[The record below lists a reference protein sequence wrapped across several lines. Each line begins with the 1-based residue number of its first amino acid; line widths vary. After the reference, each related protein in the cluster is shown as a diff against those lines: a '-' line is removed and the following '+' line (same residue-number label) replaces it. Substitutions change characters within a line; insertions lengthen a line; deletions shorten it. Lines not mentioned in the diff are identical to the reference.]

1 MIQDESD
8 RGEPISY
15 TYPYMTPPDQ
25 SRINQVKHLY
35 EVEHL
40 TMRQIAQMLRMCT
53 KTISCIITGKE
64 RPKKE
69 RKPSLI
75 YPFLRLITEWYEKYP
90 SLKATQVYERLK
102 GYGYQGGYGM
112 VSVYSQKHRKK
123 TQEIYHELEF
133 LPGEEAQVDW
143 MEATLPFGK
152 VYGFVFIL
160 AYSRYLFVQFYP
172 RSSLEFFLDGH
183 SEAYK
188 EIGGVARCHRYD
200 NLKSVVIQRKPEI
213 IFNAQ
218 FLDFARHYGFSI
230 HPCTPG
236 RANEKGR
243 VERVIRDIRG
253 FVETHDFSDL
263 ADLNRKAGI
272 WRKER
277 NQRVHRS
284 TKIAPLEMLKEE
296 PLIPLPAI
304 CYKPCRIVL
313 ASIGKTAFIEFETNR
328 YSVPGE
334 YTGMGAMLRV
344 YADRIEI
351 LIKDKVVASPR
362 RSFGRNEKIEHPSHR
377 ARLLQKTPN
386 FKYERIYQLM
396 KNMGGEIAHFLSMAE
411 SEGDDPLV
419 VAYGLFRLLRTSSK
433 EMLLSATREANTLH
447 VYKLQYIESLL
458 APRNTKEESPVYPQ
472 NTSLLD
478 ISYEKRELTEYDE
491 LI

>member
-1 MIQDESD
+1 MIQDKND
-8 RGEPISY
+8 RKYAIPY
-15 TYPYMTPPDQ
+15 TCSCMIDQ

-40 TMRQIAQMLRMCT
+40 TMRQIAQMLKMCT

-75 YPFLRLITEWYEKYP
+75 HPFLRLVAEWYEKYP
-90 SLKATQVYERLK
+90 RLRATQVYERLK
-102 GYGYQGGYGM
+102 TYGYQGGYGM
-112 VSVYSQKHRKK
+112 VIEYTRKFRKK
-123 TQEIYHELEF
+123 TRQVYHELEF
-133 LPGEEAQVDW
+133 LPGEEAQIDW

-160 AYSRYLFVQFYP
+160 AYSRYLFVKFYP

-183 SEAYK
+183 IEAYG
-188 EIGGVARCHRYD
+188 EMGGVARRHRYD
-200 NLKSVVIQRKPEI
+200 NLKSVVIRRKPELV
-213 IFNAQ
+213 FNAQ

-243 VERVIRDIRG
+243 VERVIRDIRTFIEG
-253 FVETHDFSDL
+253 NDFADS
-263 ADLNRKAGI
+263 ADLNRKATI
-272 WRKER
+272 WRKEK
-277 NQRVHRS
+277 NLKTHRA
-284 TKIAPLEMLKEE
+284 TKKIPFDTFRAE

-304 CYKPCRIVL
+304 PYKPCRMVP

-334 YTGMGAMLRV
+334 YAGTGAMLRV

-351 LIKDKVVASPR
+351 FTKDRLVATHR

-377 ARLLQKTPN
+377 EKLLQKTPN

-396 KNMGGEIAHFLSMAE
+396 KHMGKEIDHFLGQAE
-411 SEGDDPLV
+411 DDPLA
-419 VAYGLFRLLRTSSK
+419 VAYGLFRLLKTSSK
-433 EMLLSATREANTLH
+433 EMLLSAIREANGLN
-447 VYKLQYIESLL
+447 VYKLKYIESLL
-458 APRNTKEESPVYPQ
+458 APRTAKEESPVYPQ
-472 NTSLLD
+472 NASLLE
-478 ISYEKRELTEYDE
+478 ISYRKRELTEYDE
-491 LI
+491 LT